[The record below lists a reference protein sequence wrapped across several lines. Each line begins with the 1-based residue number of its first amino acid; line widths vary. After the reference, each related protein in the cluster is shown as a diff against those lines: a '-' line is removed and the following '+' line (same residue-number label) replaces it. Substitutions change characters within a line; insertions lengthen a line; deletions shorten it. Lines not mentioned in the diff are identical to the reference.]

1 VEQPSQLRST
11 PAPPSTPPA
20 APAGRACPTC
30 GEPRQIDA
38 RFCEECGFDYG
49 TDPPPPAPAP
59 AVEERSRLSGP
70 VLWLVLAFWVV
81 LAVGG
86 LYFLYTALYAL

>member
-1 VEQPSQLRST
+1 
-11 PAPPSTPPA
+11 
-20 APAGRACPTC
+20 
-30 GEPRQIDA
+30 
-38 RFCEECGFDYG
+38 
-49 TDPPPPAPAP
+49 
-59 AVEERSRLSGP
+59 VEERSRLSGP